1 MAQWRQG
8 NNWWTSGSWWSAND
22 NQWVQWQSGGG
33 ESPQWSGK
41 GWQDGGGGGGGGK
54 GKDGGGGK
62 EAVEAAFGKG
72 KGGGGGGKGK
82 DGGGGKEAVEAAI
95 GIGKGK
101 REIILARA
109 EAVEAAIG
117 IGKGKGGG
125 GGGGGNGDGKSSLG
139 GKNSGRELLTS
150 KGKTCRA
157 NWFKGKMG
165 GPQTDAQKGRA
176 KKSEWYRDQA
186 AQGVGV
192 SAQEEDPSDFQL
204 EVPWPHSY
212 KEMGSEFMTHWKT
225 EAESRGFSL
234 RLSAYRNR
242 TWRDHPEQAAGF
254 SRLVLT
260 ALDRTKMHRWD
271 AVQILC
277 DMAVASAQRPV
288 PVNTLPWGDI
298 IKWWDGEDPQR
309 A

>member
-1 MAQWRQG
+1 M
-8 NNWWTSGSWWSAND
+8 WWSAD
-22 NQWVQWQSGGG
+22 QWAQRQSGGG
-33 ESPQWSGK
+33 EPPQWSWSGK
-41 GWQDGGGGGGGGK
+41 GWWQDNGVGEQWQGQGSGDGQRSGHWQGGQGSRDVADGGS
-54 GKDGGGGK
+54 
-62 EAVEAAFGKG
+62 AAAF
-72 KGGGGGGKGK
+72 
-82 DGGGGKEAVEAAI
+82 

-101 REIILARA
+101 
-109 EAVEAAIG
+109 
-117 IGKGKGGG
+117 